1 MQTFKLLT
9 GSENVNHDMCYS
21 HYKQSFFAKCR
32 SLCRKHDAPVRD
44 RVRYTRYEV
53 VVRVGS
59 ILFGKISSH
68 PWCTGV
74 PILDYSSE

>member
-9 GSENVNHDMCYS
+9 GRENVNHDMCYS
-21 HYKQSFFAKCR
+21 QYKQSFFAKCQ

-44 RVRYTRYEV
+44 RVRCTRYEV

-68 PWCTGV
+68 PWCTGT
-74 PILDYSSE
+74 ILDYSSE